1 MIRRPPRSTRTDT
14 LFPYTTLFRSPE
26 DLADDPGRR
35 GQYLEAERL
44 GRLNR
49 QGAHATEYMTPDV
62 HRTADRWNLK
72 IRPGEEAV
80 YTSDL
85 PELRPEFQRL
95 TDEEERDFYGFL
107 ASPSGNKNFRPADL
121 ADRKT
126 LV

>member
-1 MIRRPPRSTRTDT
+1 
-14 LFPYTTLFRSPE
+14 
-26 DLADDPGRR
+26 
-35 GQYLEAERL
+35 
-44 GRLNR
+44 
-49 QGAHATEYMTPDV
+49 MTPDV

-107 ASPSGNKNFRPADL
+107 ASQSGNKNFSKADLDAYWRNKGRPASEAAAPEFL
-121 ADRKT
+121 ADCRKLGRASGRERVGT
-126 LV
+126 YV